1 MDRKELY
8 EYLKTL
14 NPQDFKEVEVVNP
27 TTFLR
32 SIRDRLIKAKDVTKV
47 IKRLIFQRWIQTEGT
62 DRKAILV
69 GIYDETLIGVYVKI
83 TYSYFAQE
91 FEAEQV
97 IIEQRSIRQHKVNER
112 MKHVVLEDTVAC
124 SDYEEAED
132 CVIVDGVDVSN
143 CEFFN
148 AKYEGCHCY
157 NTKNE
162 CYAIN
167 PNEHHSC
174 EGTNCYYKKYRKE
187 MNSNYEFKRT

>member
-14 NPQDFKEVEVVNP
+14 NPQDFKEVEVTNP

-47 IKRLIFQRWIQTEGT
+47 IKRLINQHWIKVQESDKTV
-62 DRKAILV
+62 ILV
-69 GIYDETLIGVYVKI
+69 GIHDDTLIAIYVKI
-83 TYSYFAQE
+83 NFSYVAQHYE
-91 FEAEQV
+91 VEQV
-97 IIEQRSIRQHKVNER
+97 IIEQRSIRQHKVNECI
-112 MKHVVLEDTVAC
+112 KHVVLEDTVAC
-124 SDYEEAED
+124 SDYEETED
-132 CVIVDGVDVSN
+132 CIIVDGVDVSD

-157 NTKNE
+157 NTKRE

-174 EGTNCYYKKYRKE
+174 EGVNCCYKKL
-187 MNSNYEFKRT
+187 KRILSKG

>member
-187 MNSNYEFKRT
+187 MRNNHEFKRT

>member
-14 NPQDFKEVEVVNP
+14 NPQDFKEVEVANP
-27 TTFLR
+27 ATFLR

-47 IKRLIFQRWIQTEGT
+47 IKRLIFQRWTQTEGT

-69 GIYDETLIGVYVKI
+69 GIYDETLIAVYVKI

-97 IIEQRSIRQHKVNER
+97 IIEQRSIRQHKINER

-124 SDYEEAED
+124 SDYEETED
-132 CVIVDGVDVSN
+132 CIIVDDVDVSD

-148 AKYEGCHCY
+148 AKYEGCHCF
-157 NTKNE
+157 NTKE
-162 CYAIN
+162 AVYAID
-167 PNEHHSC
+167 PNDQNRC
-174 EGTNCYYKKYRKE
+174 KGTNCCYKKL
-187 MNSNYEFKRT
+187 KRILSKGSLDNE

>member
-14 NPQDFKEVEVVNP
+14 NPQDFKEVEVANP
-27 TTFLR
+27 ASFLR

-47 IKRLIFQRWIQTEGT
+47 IKRLIFQRWTQTEGT

-97 IIEQRSIRQHKVNER
+97 IIEQDTSIWQK
-112 MKHVVLEDTVAC
+112 
-124 SDYEEAED
+124 
-132 CVIVDGVDVSN
+132 II
-143 CEFFN
+143 
-148 AKYEGCHCY
+148 
-157 NTKNE
+157 NT
-162 CYAIN
+162 IN
-167 PNEHHSC
+167 NII
-174 EGTNCYYKKYRKE
+174 K
-187 MNSNYEFKRT
+187 